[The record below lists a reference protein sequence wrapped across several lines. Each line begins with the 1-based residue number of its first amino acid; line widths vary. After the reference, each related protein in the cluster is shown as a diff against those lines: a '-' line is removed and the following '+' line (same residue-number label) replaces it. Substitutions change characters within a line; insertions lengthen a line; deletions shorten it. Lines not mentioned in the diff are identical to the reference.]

1 MYAQASVIGLA
12 AATLVA
18 FVRPATAFTTACS
31 YQEYKCGSELFTTD
45 GYNETELTAAVNLTS
60 TIPPL
65 EDYQLMNVIFRC
77 IDINGNIAGNSY
89 CIAGCIGMASTS
101 NDQCAM

>member
-1 MYAQASVIGLA
+1 MAS
-12 AATLVA
+12 
-18 FVRPATAFTTACS
+18 
-31 YQEYKCGSELFTTD
+31 
-45 GYNETELTAAVNLTS
+45 YNVTELTDAVNATS

-77 IDINGNIAGNSY
+77 IDINGGIAGNSY

>member
-1 MYAQASVIGLA
+1 MLFQETLVGLA
-12 AATLVA
+12 AAALIGFARPAVA
-18 FVRPATAFTTACS
+18 FTIACQ
-31 YQEYKCGSELFTTD
+31 YQEYKCGSELFNTD
-45 GYNETELTAAVNLTS
+45 GYNMTELTDAVNLTS

-77 IDINGNIAGNSY
+77 TDIAGAIAGNSY

>member
-1 MYAQASVIGLA
+1 MQFPRVSRETMLINA
-12 AATLVA
+12 
-18 FVRPATAFTTACS
+18 
-31 YQEYKCGSELFTTD
+31 
-45 GYNETELTAAVNLTS
+45 GYNVTELTAAVNATT

-77 IDINGNIAGNSY
+77 IDISGSIVGNSY
-89 CIAGCIGMASTS
+89 CIAGCIGMASLS